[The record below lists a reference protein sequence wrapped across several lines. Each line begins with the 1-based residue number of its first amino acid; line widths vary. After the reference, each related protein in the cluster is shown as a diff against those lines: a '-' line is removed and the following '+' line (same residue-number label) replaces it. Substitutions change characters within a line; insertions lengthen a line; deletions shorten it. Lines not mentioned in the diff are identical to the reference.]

1 MLTAVRAKRVLT
13 MADQRPSPCGSVSR
27 APIPSPVASPIPS
40 PVPSPGAAPAS
51 PVSPVASPVSSPASH
66 GPASHGP
73 APHGPTRYGQT
84 HHSPAPLPPV
94 LDDAVVVAHHGI
106 ITDVLPYADFRAA
119 YSFSPHDLGP
129 VTILPGLVNCH
140 THLELSHL
148 AGRATCGKGFEA
160 WIDSLLPLMA
170 PDAVPAEDR
179 LHALEQAAASMVRT
193 GTVLAADVTS
203 AAPHHVH
210 EAAQRHGLHV
220 EHQLE
225 VFGYAFSPR
234 PDMQNIWPAAASS
247 LPGQVRKRNTVL
259 AGHALYSTHPAAL
272 VLAKQWCRSRERHF
286 SMHLAEHPGEEQ
298 MLQNGTGTL
307 RTMLARRVLPADFAA
322 PGMRPVAYAAELG
335 LLDERTLA
343 VHCVHCNKADIAL
356 LRASGA
362 TVCLC
367 PRSNALIGVGRPPVQ
382 SFMEAGIPLCIG
394 TDSLASNH
402 DLDLWNEARVLRDE
416 YHIPVPAL
424 LRMLTAEGARI
435 LGHSHTLGSLE
446 PGKLFRYAVLPNDF
460 S

>member
-1 MLTAVRAKRVLT
+1 M
-13 MADQRPSPCGSVSR
+13 
-27 APIPSPVASPIPS
+27 
-40 PVPSPGAAPAS
+40 
-51 PVSPVASPVSSPASH
+51 
-66 GPASHGP
+66 
-73 APHGPTRYGQT
+73 
-84 HHSPAPLPPV
+84 
-94 LDDAVVVAHHGI
+94 VAHHGI

-119 YSFSPHDLGP
+119 YSFSPHDLGSA
-129 VTILPGLVNCH
+129 TILPGLVNCH

-234 PDMQNIWPAAASS
+234 PDMHNIWPAAASS

-272 VLAKQWCRSRERHF
+272 VLAKQWCRSHERHF

-367 PRSNALIGVGRPPVQ
+367 PRSNALIGVGRAPVQ